1 MMDQN
6 DDKSAGPDRLGL
18 GVEELTAF
26 ADAAGIQDIEP
37 SALMAFA
44 LSIAEECAEIGDRY
58 SIDGRSC
65 GDEIRSRF
73 GLG

>member
-1 MMDQN
+1 MDQSN
-6 DDKSAGPDRLGL
+6 GKAQDAKRLGL
-18 GVEELTAF
+18 SAEELLAF
-26 ADAAGIQDIEP
+26 AEAAGLTEVDQT
-37 SALMAFA
+37 ALMTFA

-58 SIDGRSC
+58 SKNNGNC